1 MLSQLADYS
10 VILVDGSDRTLK
22 IEKSMLQKLGF
33 GRVLT
38 ATSLTNCLAVVAS
51 DPKPDLVVTDIT
63 LADAT
68 GIELLKAI
76 RIAQTP
82 LPADTPVLM
91 MTAKP
96 DPQQVALAREYHLNA
111 LLVKPFAQQQLTD
124 RVEACL
130 RTRIAKARAEA
141 VERGMLLR
149 PRAPLEP

>member
-1 MLSQLADYS
+1 MLPLLADYS
-10 VILVDGSDRTLK
+10 VILVDGNDRTLK

-38 ATSLTNCLAVVAS
+38 ALSLTNCLSVVGN
-51 DPKPDLVVTDIT
+51 DPKPDLVVTDTT

-68 GIELLKAI
+68 GIELLKAV
-76 RIAQTP
+76 RIAMTP

-91 MTAKP
+91 MTSKP
-96 DPQQVALAREYHLNA
+96 DPHQVALAREYHLNA
-111 LLVKPFAQQQLTD
+111 LLVKPFSQQQLTD

-130 RTRIAKARAEA
+130 KSRIAKARAEA